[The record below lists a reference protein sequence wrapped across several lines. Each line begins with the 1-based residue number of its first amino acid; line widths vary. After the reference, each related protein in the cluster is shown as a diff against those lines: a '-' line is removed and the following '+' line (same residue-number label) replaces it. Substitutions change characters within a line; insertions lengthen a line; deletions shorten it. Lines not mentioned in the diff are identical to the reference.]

1 MNDSTADDYSQKHQ
15 VSEKL
20 DLKTKIAF
28 GAGDL
33 GTAITAMIGISYLS
47 PFLTDVAGLK
57 PELAGLT
64 QLIGKVWDAINDPMV
79 GVLSDRTQSSQGRR
93 YPWMIW
99 GAVPFG
105 IFFFLNWVVPQFS
118 SNESVNEWG
127 LFWFYTIVSI
137 LFNAFYTIVN
147 YHIQPSPPN

>member
-1 MNDSTADDYSQKHQ
+1 MNNSDSDDCAQQTPESD
-15 VSEKL
+15 KL
-20 DLKTKIAF
+20 DLSTKIAF

-57 PELAGLT
+57 PQLAGQT

-79 GVLSDRTQSSQGRR
+79 GVLSDRTQSQQGRR

-99 GAVPFG
+99 GAIPFG
-105 IFFFLNWVVPQFS
+105 VFFFCSGLSLILVITKMQISGGYFGITLLFQFCLM
-118 SNESVNEWG
+118 
-127 LFWFYTIVSI
+127 LFIRLLT
-137 LFNAFYTIVN
+137 
-147 YHIQPSPPN
+147 YHTLL